1 MLKSPRGGQIDELR
15 RALKLTRIRGR
26 QGSANRPAQHLE
38 DDGAGFLT
46 WVVLRRE
53 CGGEIRYE
61 LTQPRTS
68 IQKRDHKPY
77 DLLLGG
83 RGSHQ

>member
-1 MLKSPRGGQIDELR
+1 MLKSPRSGQIDELR
-15 RALKLTRIRGR
+15 RALKLTRIRGQ

-38 DDGAGFLT
+38 DDRPGFLA
-46 WVVLRRE
+46 WVALGRE
-53 CGGEIRYE
+53 RGGEIRYE